1 MHYTSQL
8 LFALTAASAALA
20 GPLESRTGLVKRM
33 FWCNGRTSPS
43 PTLSF
48 SSIQLISMHED
59 SHVICPPGE
68 RIVLMEPASC
78 QVLRDA
84 GRLNDASPPENGE
97 QYYDCGRDDSGSG
110 SGSGSGDATSTTT
123 TSTTS
128 TTSATSTPTPPPST
142 PEQPAE
148 EKAAE
153 APSGESHLGAQR
165 M

>member
-1 MHYTSQL
+1 MV
-8 LFALTAASAALA
+8 
-20 GPLESRTGLVKRM
+20 P
-33 FWCNGRTSPS
+33 
-43 PTLSF
+43 
-48 SSIQLISMHED
+48 
-59 SHVICPPGE
+59 
-68 RIVLMEPASC
+68 MEPASC

-97 QYYDCGRDDSGSG
+97 QYYDCGRDDSGSSSG
-110 SGSGSGDATSTTT
+110 SGSGSGDTTSNTT

-153 APSGESHLGAQR
+153 APSGESSGGSENVSPANGGSTIGGPGGDDKTINISCTKIDGVIGQWETLNCTMVASN
-165 M
+165 